1 MRKLLIFSISAYL
14 MAGIVSCKGV
24 DSATPVT
31 EDRLALNAV
40 NAPADNTVNI
50 KTFDKV
56 KMPLVTDCP
65 KVRKE
70 PLHFRPM

>member
-14 MAGIVSCKGV
+14 MAGIISCKGV

-40 NAPADNTVNI
+40 NAQADNTVNI

-56 KMPLVTDCP
+56 KNAFGDELS
-65 KVRKE
+65 KSNIFLIKI
-70 PLHFRPM
+70 

>member
-1 MRKLLIFSISAYL
+1 

-56 KMPLVTDCP
+56 KNALVTDCP
-65 KVRKE
+65 KVLKE